1 MKKKGIWLIALI
13 LIFGCV
19 SGLAWTKT
27 IVSAQEVIMSH
38 QPLVVKLSSGVSK
51 NAWEKGDMY
60 VTDQQGKKVNVK
72 HSISKDGKSV
82 VVTGLE
88 EGSYILHVK
97 NQLVKTKIPI
107 KVFKEIQAVKSKE
120 ELTAYFKLVKKVQGD
135 RVGAN
140 SEEMMA
146 LGEGDSS
153 SAKSSNHSTTNNQ
166 VEGVDEADSVKID
179 GSRIFTINEN
189 NVAIINVEDPMS
201 MKEESKIKF
210 RDDFYPTQLL
220 LSDRTLIIM
229 GQKNIYQSLDLK
241 STQDMARI
249 ALPRNQMTTVY
260 FYDISNPKSPK
271 LSREIGTEGYMNGA
285 RLTDN
290 TLYYVTSVYPRYWM
304 MEENS
309 DSELR
314 PFIYDSKIDK
324 EPRPMNYDSISI
336 LPNTLEASYSI
347 VSAIDLTDPAGNK
360 VNTKGFLGGSEQLYM
375 SKDNLYLT
383 STLYET
389 PASTVQKII
398 WNPGKM
404 DTKIFK
410 FELNDANIKFVASS
424 RVAGTILNQ
433 FSMDE
438 HNGYF
443 RIVTTKG
450 NSWDENEPSEN
461 NLFIL
466 DEGMKPVGFLTGL
479 AKKERIYS
487 ARFMGDKAYMVTFK
501 QTDPLFVID
510 VANPTAPKVLGELKV
525 PGFSNYLHPLD
536 ENHLIGFGYETKTVP
551 QEGSKEPFIM
561 TEGMKISLFD
571 VSDLNNPKE
580 LDTKVIGGQG
590 TYSPIQYDH
599 HALFQHEEKNLY
611 GFPVSIYEKGAGQE
625 YSQFKQEG
633 SLIYEI
639 TPEKGIALKG
649 NLLKSKNA
657 AQLYEDWETSI
668 QRMVYVGD
676 SLYTISMKEIT
687 SYNLRNFEKIGKL
700 TY

>member
-1 MKKKGIWLIALI
+1 MKKSGIWLITIVLI
-13 LIFGCV
+13 IGFV
-19 SGLAWTKT
+19 SVLASTKT

-38 QPLVVKLSSGVSK
+38 QPLEVKFSSVVSK

-60 VTDQQGKKVNVK
+60 VTNQQGKEVNVK

-97 NQLVKTKIPI
+97 NQFGKTKFPI

-120 ELTAYFKLVKKVQGD
+120 ELTAYFELVRKVHGD
-135 RVGAN
+135 RVGVV
-140 SEEMMA
+140 SEDIMA
-146 LGEGDSS
+146 LSERDSS
-153 SAKSSNHSTTNNQ
+153 SDKSSDHSTTNNQ
-166 VEGVDEADSVKID
+166 VEGVDEADSVKTD

-189 NVAIINVEDPMS
+189 NVAIINVEDPMN

-210 RDDFYPTQLL
+210 GDDFYPTQLL

-249 ALPRNQMTTVY
+249 ALPRNQLTTVY

-304 MEENS
+304 MEENG

-314 PFIYDSKIDK
+314 PFIYDSKLDK
-324 EPRPMNYDSISI
+324 EPRPLNYDSISI

-347 VSAIDLTDPAGNK
+347 VSAIDLSDPAGNK

-375 SKDNLYLT
+375 SKENLYLT
-383 STLYET
+383 STLYENIT
-389 PASTVQKII
+389 PTVQKLI

-410 FELNDANIKFVASS
+410 FELNNATIKFVASS
-424 RVAGTILNQ
+424 RVTGTILNQ

-443 RIVTTKG
+443 RLVTTKG
-450 NSWDENEPSEN
+450 NTWDENEPSEN

-466 DEGMKPVGFLTGL
+466 DNGMKTVGSLTGL

-510 VANPTAPKVLGELKV
+510 VANPTAPKVLGELQV

-551 QEGSKEPFIM
+551 QEGSKEPLIM

-571 VSDLNNPKE
+571 VTDLNNPKE

-599 HALFQHEEKNLY
+599 HALFQYEEKNLY

-649 NLLKSKNA
+649 NLLKSKNP

-687 SYNLRNFEKIGKL
+687 SYNLSNFEKIGKL